1 MNVLDLRRNPN
12 QWVVLDRGQNVIDHG
27 ADLQELYA
35 RHKEAADT
43 LTFYFRHRPAPAA
56 AGAGA

>member
-27 ADLQELYA
+27 IDLQKLYA
-35 RHKEAADT
+35 RHKEAAAS
-43 LTFYFRHRPAPAA
+43 LTFYFAS
-56 AGAGA
+56 GT

>member
-35 RHKEAADT
+35 RHKDAAAA
-43 LTFYFRHRPAPAA
+43 LTFYFASGERPA
-56 AGAGA
+56 